1 MMTMRRIRVG
11 LFDIGAAVLVLIVLI
26 MPARALHVG
35 SGYRYVEA
43 DALPAVLDD
52 VAQAQAA
59 LVSDPADGSAAERMA
74 QILASRPVNQH
85 DQALRLAG
93 QAASHTGSP
102 TRWRALLALSSAH
115 ADRIDIAEAHRFATE
130 ALAACTAPGSACPEH
145 EAVRLRVYGEELAAG
160 MAALARG
167 IDPRV
172 EPERFRREVGATHPT
187 TTYRLRPGAGSA
199 P

>member
-1 MMTMRRIRVG
+1 MRRIRVG
-11 LFDIGAAVLVLIVLI
+11 LFDVGAAVLVVIVLV
-26 MPARALHVG
+26 MPGRELHVG

-43 DALPAVLDD
+43 SALPAVLSD
-52 VAQAQAA
+52 VAQAQAD
-59 LVSDPADGSAAERMA
+59 LQRRPNDGAAAERLA

-93 QAASHTGSP
+93 QVANTASP

-115 ADRIDIAEAHRFATE
+115 ADRIDIPEAHRFATQ
-130 ALAACTAPGSACPEH
+130 ALDACTAAPAGACPEH
-145 EAVRLRVYGEELAAG
+145 EKVRLRLYTEELAVG
-160 MAALARG
+160 MQAIARG

-172 EPERFRREVGATHPT
+172 EPDRFRREMGEVHPT
-187 TTYRLRPGAGSA
+187 TTYRIHPGASTK